1 MADEEEI
8 VAVEEDPY
16 MVSEQLQPPAKRPR
30 GAADHGQD
38 RVHGD
43 SWNVAAQTSLGWLRI
58 QSSCTWLHLR
68 PVLCPFCLHMWC
80 MMLA

>member
-1 MADEEEI
+1 MADKEET

-30 GAADHGQD
+30 GAGHGED

-43 SWNVAAQTSLGWLRI
+43 SWNATAQTIVWVG
-58 QSSCTWLHLR
+58 
-68 PVLCPFCLHMWC
+68 
-80 MMLA
+80 